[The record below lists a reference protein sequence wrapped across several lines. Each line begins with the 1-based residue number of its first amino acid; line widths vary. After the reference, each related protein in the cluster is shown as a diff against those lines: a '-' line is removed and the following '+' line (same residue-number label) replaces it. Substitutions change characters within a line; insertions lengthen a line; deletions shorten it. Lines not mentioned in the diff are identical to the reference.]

1 MIWLSFFVKT
11 GVVELCL
18 VFVDFAAIFLWVGLG
33 RAGLC
38 WPGLAWVHLGWAA
51 PSLSLSHSRPFF
63 RSAGF
68 SAGDAGE
75 GGVGGREERRGWGIL
90 KRGGRKL

>member
-18 VFVDFAAIFLWVGLG
+18 VFVDFAAFFLWVGLG

-51 PSLSLSHSRPFF
+51 PSLSLSLTLVVSFALQASRLVIQ
-63 RSAGF
+63 
-68 SAGDAGE
+68 E
-75 GGVGGREERRGWGIL
+75 REGWGAE
-90 KRGGRKL
+90 KREGAGGY

>member
-51 PSLSLSHSRPFF
+51 PSLSLSLSSFLSLCRLL
-63 RSAGF
+63 
-68 SAGDAGE
+68 
-75 GGVGGREERRGWGIL
+75 GW
-90 KRGGRKL
+90 